1 MTPFLYT
8 GPERGQYRSE
18 LVSACHP
25 VKELS
30 FLKKKFFD
38 SFSIYS
44 LNFISFSWWMSRFA
58 SFSNYSLHEV
68 NKEPLNV
75 RVSSR
80 KEEDLPWQSL
90 IRFR

>member
-38 SFSIYS
+38 SFS
-44 LNFISFSWWMSRFA
+44 
-58 SFSNYSLHEV
+58 NYSLHEV
-68 NKEPLNV
+68 NKEVLNV
-75 RVSSR
+75 RVSSQ
-80 KEEDLPWQSL
+80 KEEDLPCQSL
-90 IRFR
+90 IGFRY